1 MYLYVKAIHI
11 IFMVTW
17 FAGLFYMPRL
27 FIYQAEAEAKEEP
40 AKSAV
45 QDQLGIMAKRLWY
58 GITWPS
64 AVLTLIFGTWMG
76 LLYGSV
82 PQWLLI
88 KLFFV
93 AGLYAY
99 QFSLQYIFDKHKN
112 KIYPF
117 SAQKLRLW
125 NEIATIFLV
134 AIVMLV
140 SVKQSLSFVWALA
153 VLVLFI
159 LLLFSAIRIYKIIRE
174 KKN

>member
-1 MYLYVKAIHI
+1 MYFYVKAIHI

-27 FIYQAEAEAKEEP
+27 FIYQAEAELKPEP

-45 QDQLGIMAKRLWY
+45 QDQLAIMMKRLWL

-64 AVLTLIFGTWMG
+64 AILTLIFGTWMG
-76 LLYGSV
+76 LLYGYL
-82 PQWLLI
+82 PNWLII

-99 QFSLQYIFDKHKN
+99 HFSLQYIYNKHKH

-140 SVKQSLSFVWALA
+140 SVKQSLSFVWSLA
-153 VLVLFI
+153 VLLLFIFVLFA
-159 LLLFSAIRIYKIIRE
+159 AIRIYKILRE
-174 KKN
+174 RKN